1 MMLDSV
7 IFNVFPHDETMLL
20 WVTYTSSDSSGQTC
34 YITSDTL
41 RRKYQL
47 WKGKKKTKWESDN
60 PLSLYDKI
68 K

>member
-1 MMLDSV
+1 M
-7 IFNVFPHDETMLL
+7 FDETVCNKFPYDKTLLL
-20 WVTYTSSDSSGQTC
+20 WLTYKSETGQIW
-34 YITSDTL
+34 YITSNAIRT
-41 RRKYQL
+41 KYQL

>member
-1 MMLDSV
+1 MNDT
-7 IFNVFPHDETMLL
+7 ITTPFQFDETLFL
-20 WVTYTSSDSSGQTC
+20 WLTYTTETNQVW
-34 YITSDTL
+34 YITSDIT
-41 RRKYQL
+41 RRTYQL

>member
-1 MMLDSV
+1 ML
-7 IFNVFPHDETMLL
+7 ETTVNSQFQFDKTLFL
-20 WVTYTSSDSSGQTC
+20 WLTYTSETGQIW
-34 YITSDTL
+34 YITSNAIRT
-41 RRKYQL
+41 KYQL

>member
-1 MMLDSV
+1 MFDKTV
-7 IFNVFPHDETMLL
+7 CNKFPYDETMLL
-20 WVTYTSSDSSGQTC
+20 WLTHISETGQVW
-34 YITSDTL
+34 YITSNAIRT
-41 RRKYQL
+41 KYQL